1 MKKIVLVFILLF
13 SLITI
18 SAQDDDVL
26 LTLALD
32 SVFLKTKKN
41 EPGGYVFIQKGNQ
54 ALYSRSFGLSNLKTK
69 EKFTESTVSNIT
81 AVTKTFI
88 AYSVLILQKQGKLSV
103 DDSFAKYFPD
113 IKNKATAGKIKIKH
127 LLSHCSGLPVIATKT
142 KDSIIFID
150 KPEFEPGSN
159 YRYSSVD
166 YTILV
171 LIIERVSG
179 EKWQTFVQKNI
190 LEPNGMINTKIVS
203 GNNKEKQSTRG
214 YKKVNGKYVEYD
226 QLSCNEKYALCN
238 SIWTSPGNLRKYVY
252 AIKECVF
259 LDCEI
264 TKSATQV
271 YKPDNWRSLRAPTQ
285 GFSWTIHE
293 EKNKDTFIECTGSGS
308 GLATQVILYPKQD
321 ILIIWMSNNDV
332 SYSNL
337 LLQKLKQR
345 YYVK

>member
-13 SLITI
+13 SLVTI

-32 SVFLKTKKN
+32 SVFSKTKKN

-69 EKFTESTVSNIT
+69 EKFTENTVSNISS
-81 AVTKTFI
+81 VTKTFI
-88 AYSVLILQKQGKLSV
+88 AYSILILQKQGKLLL
-103 DDSFAKYFPD
+103 DDSLLKYFPN
-113 IKNKATAGKIKIKH
+113 IKNKAAAGKIRIKH
-127 LLSHCSGLPVIATKT
+127 LLSHTSGLPVLVTKT
-142 KDSIIFID
+142 SDTIIFID
-150 KPEFEPGSN
+150 KPDFEPGSN
-159 YRYSSVD
+159 YRYSGVD
-166 YTILV
+166 YTILC
-171 LIIERVSG
+171 LIIEILSG

-190 LEPNGMINTKIVS
+190 LEPNGMINTKFVS
-203 GNNKEKQSTRG
+203 ENSKEKQDTRG
-214 YKKVNGKYVEYD
+214 YKKASGKYVEYD
-226 QLSCNEKYALCN
+226 QLSCNERYALCN

-264 TKSATQV
+264 ANSATQV
-271 YKPDNWRSLRAPTQ
+271 YKPDNWRSLRAPTH

-293 EKNKDTFIECTGSGS
+293 EKNKDSFVECSATVS

-332 SYSNL
+332 SYSRL
-337 LLQKLKQR
+337 VLQKLKQR
-345 YYVK
+345 HYVK